1 MDSGHLL
8 FLRSTNLTQS
18 DQEIKQKIYQ
28 PSFYINF
35 QRIGSLV
42 ETYPSRLDVESFE
55 VRIVGRKE
63 RFFREKTHFDF
74 VAWKGDKKKD

>member
-42 ETYPSRLDVESFE
+42 ETYPSRLDVESLE